1 MVTSATTFVKNI
13 QTELKKV
20 DKTEAKNFLLGLR
33 NEIDALLSKFGDG
46 GSTIETYNITE
57 NESAS
62 SVNPTLFA
70 RGGGVDSNKIKEHV
84 LECKKLVSAFCKEY
98 GQRFSLNEKEILS
111 KVSKNITDNGA
122 DIFIAFDVN
131 SNIKSLKIDEVKPRT
146 AYLVLS
152 SQINPNGV
160 SETIGIKRTYTIN
173 FKVKG
178 DKRYTQRRTE
188 EGYYFKSYNYGL
200 TIDEVMDKF
209 DTDVIYEL
217 FPLEQKDNFKLTM
230 SNVFANGGSVDDGDF
245 ARGGGV
251 DKLPSKLQNRLNIAN
266 SILQNSFGR
275 KLTTKEAIRWN
286 IDNNSQSGFNAGQKA
301 IYLVDGDESQ
311 FYDSYYNIIG
321 DALIDISEKMTGVT
335 YDLSDTEIEKYLQ
348 GKGDKQ
354 TKTQKETALKYSQN
368 NKFADGGEVGEF
380 ANGGEVKEKIVKR
393 FADYYEDENGN
404 HVVSLTKEEDGSGY
418 YFLDTTNGFTGGV
431 FKEKSRTKDALERYV
446 RRNYI
451 VVRKFADGGSV
462 DDGDFE
468 DGGSVDDGDFARG
481 GGLGERNV
489 DGLQTEIHQL
499 KRKLVAQAKLKGI
512 SENFGQKEVRM
523 LEDKYPMNFSVGQF
537 DEWVQ
542 NFDLNSYKKG
552 GVTGKDNRAKKVV
565 RNVNGF
571 RKEFP
576 IGDAWRK
583 EHNQY
588 DKSQKY
594 EIPTSSRKS

>member
-1 MVTSATTFVKNI
+1 
-13 QTELKKV
+13 
-20 DKTEAKNFLLGLR
+20 
-33 NEIDALLSKFGDG
+33 
-46 GSTIETYNITE
+46 
-57 NESAS
+57 
-62 SVNPTLFA
+62 
-70 RGGGVDSNKIKEHV
+70 
-84 LECKKLVSAFCKEY
+84 
-98 GQRFSLNEKEILS
+98 
-111 KVSKNITDNGA
+111 
-122 DIFIAFDVN
+122 
-131 SNIKSLKIDEVKPRT
+131 
-146 AYLVLS
+146 
-152 SQINPNGV
+152 
-160 SETIGIKRTYTIN
+160 
-173 FKVKG
+173 
-178 DKRYTQRRTE
+178 
-188 EGYYFKSYNYGL
+188 
-200 TIDEVMDKF
+200 
-209 DTDVIYEL
+209 
-217 FPLEQKDNFKLTM
+217 M